1 MAFGVNLFLAKII
14 TGPPTIDIQAGAD
27 EANVANTNMADE
39 AGKAIGI
46 NRANEAIDVDEAN
59 VLEHT
64 SE

>member
-1 MAFGVNLFLAKII
+1 
-14 TGPPTIDIQAGAD
+14 
-27 EANVANTNMADE
+27 VANTNMADE